1 MTLIDDEILVR
12 RRRFTVDEYY
22 RMAEAGVL
30 HEDDRVELIDGEVI
44 SMSPIGIRHG
54 AAVDRLN
61 ELLVLRVTPRATVKV
76 QNPLRIDQHS
86 EPQPDLV
93 VARRREDF
101 YAAGHPRPEDTLLV
115 IEVGDSS
122 ARFDRVVKAPI
133 YARSGVPE
141 VWLVDLG
148 ADEVRV
154 LRAPS
159 DDGYADVLVR
169 RRGETVRPAA
179 FPDLVLLVEDVLGP
193 SGS

>member
-1 MTLIDDEILVR
+1 MTILDEELLVR

-22 RMAEAGVL
+22 RMAEVGVL

-44 SMSPIGIRHG
+44 SMSPIGKRHG

-61 ELLVLRVTPRATVKV
+61 ELLILRLARRATVKI

-86 EPQPDLV
+86 EPQPDIV

-101 YAAGHPRPEDTLLV
+101 YAAEHPRPEDTHLV

-141 VWLVDLG
+141 VWLVDLVAG
-148 ADEVRV
+148 EVRV
-154 LRAPS
+154 LRAPGP
-159 DDGYADVLVR
+159 DGYADVSVK
-169 RRGETVRPAA
+169 RRGETISPGA
-179 FPDLVLLVEDVLGP
+179 FPDLVLRAEDVLGQTD
-193 SGS
+193 

>member
-1 MTLIDDEILVR
+1 MTILDEEILVR

-44 SMSPIGIRHG
+44 SMSPIGNRHG
-54 AAVDRLN
+54 AAVDRLT
-61 ELLVLRVTPRATVKV
+61 ELLVLRLAPRATVKV

-101 YAAGHPRPEDTLLV
+101 YAAGHPRPDDTLLV
-115 IEVGDSS
+115 VEVGDTS
-122 ARFDRVVKAPI
+122 ARFDRVVKAPL

-141 VWLVDLG
+141 VWLVDVV

-154 LRAPS
+154 LRAPGPEGYT
-159 DDGYADVLVR
+159 DDAVK
-169 RRGETVRPAA
+169 RRGEVISPGA
-179 FPDLVLLVEDVLGP
+179 FPDLVLRVDDVLG
-193 SGS
+193 